1 MCAGCI
7 VSVSVKWTASW
18 QRWRPAG
25 QQSIWSLW
33 LCCWRT
39 CRSAPRWQVM
49 RTHSAQ
55 LAKAITHVGQFNSPS
70 VCVCFCTS
78 GIYRDL
84 CLESVKHKYDCE
96 TQAACQHWEVRN
108 THLAL
113 FAWKIVV
120 VLHALCLCCRV
131 FVQSEKLLLF
141 DTVQNELEEKIR
153 RLEEDRHSIDITSG
167 EAQRAEALHR
177 LINECALSYIYSHL
191 ILLHPNVCL
200 SELWNDEVSGRKK
213 RRDALSPDKK
223 RRRPS
228 VVSDILQFFIA
239 LLFFT
244 ETGTALCKHVL
255 TLPFDCLHAASGT
268 VLNIAH
274 DHISSTCCLIWIFW
288 RTGQPSGRW
297 VLSWFYCP
305 GVFACDVTI
314 PG

>member
-1 MCAGCI
+1 MCAGYI

-39 CRSAPRWQVM
+39 CRSAPRWQVT
-49 RTHSAQ
+49 RTHSAL
-55 LAKAITHVGQFNSPS
+55 LAKAITHVGQFNSPPC
-70 VCVCFCTS
+70 CVCLCFCPS

-108 THLAL
+108 TPCVVCVKDTCGLTCFMSVLLCVCAEWEAVAL
-113 FAWKIVV
+113 RHGTKWTGRENKAAGGRSPQHW
-120 VLHALCLCCRV
+120 HH
-131 FVQSEKLLLF
+131 
-141 DTVQNELEEKIR
+141 IR
-153 RLEEDRHSIDITSG
+153 WSTESRGITW
-167 EAQRAEALHR
+167 
-177 LINECALSYIYSHL
+177 SYIYTHL

-239 LLFFT
+239 LWLLT
-244 ETGTALCKHVL
+244 VTQTALSKHVL
-255 TLPFDCLHAASGT
+255 IFPFDCLHAASGT

-274 DHISSTCCLIWIFW
+274 VHISSICCLIWIFW
-288 RTGQPSGRW
+288 RTGQPSGRC

-305 GVFACDVTI
+305 RVFACDVTMV
-314 PG
+314 G